1 MLQKDIIIN
10 RIKIFATIFNDIEEV
25 IKYLNE
31 AKTSHIFANIDLSSH
46 RKKYSDFNETET
58 FEEAKE
64 YLEYRLLQAF
74 SSI

>member
-31 AKTSHIFANIDLSSH
+31 AKTSHIFANEDLSSH
-46 RKKYSDFNETET
+46 RKKSSDFNETET

-64 YLEYRLLQAF
+64 YLEYRLRQAF